1 MGRIY
6 GSGRRHSAHDRKQTD
21 LPVKKRNHRADLRY
35 SERTAWISIY
45 TVCRKSTDGN
55 ESRAYLCMHEF
66 EKTGK
71 DPGKTR
77 LEHSQIFVDFEENKK
92 KRSFKRK
99 MVLGIT
105 PNTKF
110 VYSLKSPE
118 IRGFYYVAG
127 NSVGI
132 SKPCRAGFFLFIVFN
147 ILIGG
152 ILRIVSSVIG
162 TRTISIINIIP
173 VLIVILSGI
182 IGGIF
187 CIIRNIG
194 SVTS

>member
-1 MGRIY
+1 MEKTSKKKMMITHQYPEKPEMIRIPWLKIF
-6 GSGRRHSAHDRKQTD
+6 GTRSETTD
-21 LPVKKRNHRADLRY
+21 LPVKKRNHRTDLRY

-99 MVLGIT
+99 MVLGII

-110 VYSLKSPE
+110 VYSLKLQSS
-118 IRGFYYVAG
+118 Y
-127 NSVGI
+127 
-132 SKPCRAGFFLFIVFN
+132 
-147 ILIGG
+147 
-152 ILRIVSSVIG
+152 SVI
-162 TRTISIINIIP
+162 NKQ
-173 VLIVILSGI
+173 
-182 IGGIF
+182 
-187 CIIRNIG
+187 
-194 SVTS
+194 

>member
-1 MGRIY
+1 MYRKQRLCKTDHTSCMGRIH
-6 GSGRRHSAHDRKQTD
+6 GSSRRHSAHDRKQTD

-55 ESRAYLCMHEF
+55 ESRAYLCMHES

-71 DPGKTR
+71 DSGKTR
-77 LEHSQIFVDFEENKK
+77 LEYSQIFVDFEENKK

-110 VYSLKSPE
+110 VYSLKEGTAFDSSL
-118 IRGFYYVAG
+118 FYFSFSLYRFSCC
-127 NSVGI
+127 NLYIKIHTMDS
-132 SKPCRAGFFLFIVFN
+132 
-147 ILIGG
+147 
-152 ILRIVSSVIG
+152 
-162 TRTISIINIIP
+162 
-173 VLIVILSGI
+173 
-182 IGGIF
+182 
-187 CIIRNIG
+187 
-194 SVTS
+194 

>member
-71 DPGKTR
+71 DSGKTR

-99 MVLGIT
+99 MVLGIR

-110 VYSLKSPE
+110 VYSL
-118 IRGFYYVAG
+118 GG
-127 NSVGI
+127 
-132 SKPCRAGFFLFIVFN
+132 CREQP
-147 ILIGG
+147 
-152 ILRIVSSVIG
+152 LRYIE
-162 TRTISIINIIP
+162 
-173 VLIVILSGI
+173 VILNLMKVI
-182 IGGIF
+182 TA
-187 CIIRNIG
+187 G
-194 SVTS
+194 S

>member
-1 MGRIY
+1 M
-6 GSGRRHSAHDRKQTD
+6 KQTD
-21 LPVKKRNHRADLRY
+21 LSVKKRNHREDIRY

-45 TVCRKSTDGN
+45 AICRKGADGD

-110 VYSLKSPE
+110 VYSLDILYIIYK
-118 IRGFYYVAG
+118 I
-127 NSVGI
+127 
-132 SKPCRAGFFLFIVFN
+132 LF
-147 ILIGG
+147 
-152 ILRIVSSVIG
+152 
-162 TRTISIINIIP
+162 
-173 VLIVILSGI
+173 
-182 IGGIF
+182 
-187 CIIRNIG
+187 
-194 SVTS
+194 

>member
-21 LPVKKRNHRADLRY
+21 LSVKKRNHREDIRY

-45 TVCRKSTDGN
+45 AVCRKGTDGN

-99 MVLGIT
+99 MVLGIIT
-105 PNTKF
+105 QHQVCLQSNQVFLNTRLSF
-110 VYSLKSPE
+110 VIWQLLHKE
-118 IRGFYYVAG
+118 
-127 NSVGI
+127 
-132 SKPCRAGFFLFIVFN
+132 KW
-147 ILIGG
+147 LIY
-152 ILRIVSSVIG
+152 
-162 TRTISIINIIP
+162 
-173 VLIVILSGI
+173 
-182 IGGIF
+182 
-187 CIIRNIG
+187 
-194 SVTS
+194 